1 MTNTQEAVTMPPKL
15 TVIETTADQVPPI
28 PDAEK
33 ARKYLDSE
41 GRYAEGAI
49 HASAGHYQ
57 QLVLHVSGPR
67 AGEFYFYCDDWRV
80 RRDPNK
86 DDRFPPSS
94 GVWAP
99 FHWLKVAEILHWTID
114 SHNVVVERPFL
125 TLEQGNEFARKVAP
139 LAEALLLNLQRVP
152 GTEAYDWSAESA
164 SAGMDIQAACSRH
177 QHPPKGRRPELVNMA
192 EAVSVHPA
200 IVQDIWA
207 TQDDASLDTEAEIL
221 NRYTL
226 HRTPA
231 IAEALGFDPNADRAS
246 LVGTRAWLYEH
257 RHQAAGGRPTQ
268 SLAAWLAAHPV
279 LVTADTTDVELE
291 TVPERAGAAAEAAG
305 TVLLSNTQHVARSYR
320 EQLRERVLDELETY
334 GAARAAAEAAVKKNR
349 SAVYARL
356 YRVFSWE
363 DRQDGRPAVGDTD
376 LGKLAHISRQAVGK
390 LREQLDETTADEE
403 TLSA

>member
-1 MTNTQEAVTMPPKL
+1 MAPKF
-15 TVIETTADQVPPI
+15 TVVETTADQVPPI

-57 QLVLHVSGPR
+57 KLVLHVSGPR

-80 RRDPNK
+80 RRDPNV
-86 DDRFPPSS
+86 DHFPPSS
-94 GVWAP
+94 GVWSP

-114 SHNVVVERPFL
+114 SHHDVAERPFL
-125 TLEQGNEFARKVAP
+125 TREEGNAFAREVAP

-152 GTEAYDWSAESA
+152 GTDTYDWSAEAA
-164 SAGMDIQAACSRH
+164 SAGMDIEAACSRH
-177 QHPPKGRRPELVNMA
+177 KHAPKGRRPELVNMA
-192 EAVSVHPA
+192 EAVSVYPEL
-200 IVQDIWA
+200 VQEAWA

-231 IAEALGFDPNADRAS
+231 IAKALGFDPKTPDAS
-246 LVGTRAWLYEH
+246 LVGTRAWLYAH
-257 RHQAAGGRPTQ
+257 RRKAAGGRPMQ
-268 SLAAWLAAHPV
+268 SLAAWLATHPV
-279 LVTADTTDVELE
+279 LVTADTTDAELD
-291 TVPERAGAAAEAAG
+291 TVPERAAAAAEAEG
-305 TVLLSNTQHVARSYR
+305 TVLLSNTRHIARSYR

-334 GAARAAAEAAVKKNR
+334 GAARAAAETAVKKNR
-349 SAVYARL
+349 SAIYARL

-363 DRQDGRPAVGDTD
+363 DRPDGRPAVGDTD

-390 LREQLDETTADEE
+390 LREQLDETAIDEE
-403 TLSA
+403 TASA

>member
-1 MTNTQEAVTMPPKL
+1 MTNTQEAVTVPPKL

-41 GRYAEGAI
+41 GRYADGAI

-80 RRDPNK
+80 RRDPNV
-86 DDRFPPSS
+86 DRFPPSS

-114 SHNVVVERPFL
+114 SHHNVAERPFL
-125 TLEQGNEFARKVAP
+125 TVEEGNAFAHEVAP

-152 GTEAYDWSAESA
+152 GTDTYDWSAEAA

-177 QHPPKGRRPELVNMA
+177 KHAPKGRRPELVNMA
-192 EAVSVHPA
+192 EAVSVLPQLVQDRWATLDDKALDEEAEHLNRCGLHHNPA
-200 IVQDIWA
+200 IG
-207 TQDDASLDTEAEIL
+207 
-221 NRYTL
+221 
-226 HRTPA
+226 
-231 IAEALGFDPNADRAS
+231 EALGIDPNAHRDS

-257 RHQAAGGRPTQ
+257 RRKAAAGRPTM
-268 SLAAWLAAHPV
+268 SAAEWHAAHPA
-279 LVTADTTDVELE
+279 LVTADTTNAELE
-291 TVPERAGAAAEAAG
+291 TIPEKAAAAAAAEG
-305 TVLLSNTQHVARSYR
+305 ILLLSNTKYVAQDRR
-320 EQLRERVLDELETY
+320 EELRKQVLAELETY
-334 GAARAAAEAAVKKNR
+334 GAARAAAEAAVKSNR

-356 YRVFSWE
+356 YRAFSWE
-363 DRQDGRPAVGDTD
+363 ERYEGKAAVSDTD

-390 LREQLDETTADEE
+390 LREQLDETATEEE